1 MNTILS
7 LKKDFIDSGWWN
19 INERISSDSW
29 GNGKIGYTICIRR
42 HDWHGKDAFSLTG
55 WGVKLHAAC
64 DDAFNEA
71 KVIETLEKLKEL
83 ADTAWKEFPESVP
96 VQNAFGELVEEVMVK
111 PFAEGRDVQ
120 EG

>member
-71 KVIETLEKLKEL
+71 KVIETLEKLKNWL
-83 ADTAWKEFPESVP
+83 TPHGRSFRKAFLCKTHSASLWK
-96 VQNAFGELVEEVMVK
+96 K
-111 PFAEGRDVQ
+111 
-120 EG
+120 

>member
-1 MNTILS
+1 MN
-7 LKKDFIDSGWWN
+7 
-19 INERISSDSW
+19 
-29 GNGKIGYTICIRR
+29 
-42 HDWHGKDAFSLTG
+42 
-55 WGVKLHAAC
+55 
-64 DDAFNEA
+64 

-83 ADTAWKEFPESVP
+83 ADTAWKEFPESIP